1 MKTQK
6 NIFQLLA
13 LLIVISLSY
22 LHATEIHVSSMTAL
36 QSAINSASAGDT
48 IILANGTY
56 TNSTLTIG
64 SSNITVKAATRGG
77 VYLNGTQSIIINGDF
92 VTFSGFQFIS
102 GSISGIV
109 IEVNGSHNMLT
120 QLNFDG
126 YSAQKY
132 ITIQAPSQY
141 NEVAYCNFRNKPVTA
156 PIGNLV
162 HVGADTIVIGYHKIR
177 YCSFRNMPGAGGDNG
192 NECIRLSNGAQS
204 KYVARTV
211 VEYCYFEDT
220 GLGDS
225 EALSVK
231 CRENVLRFNTFKNNQ
246 KAMMVFRNGDNNI
259 AYGNFFINA
268 GGIRVKEA
276 NNIYCYNNYFENSG
290 DGNITAPVKYVYISP
305 NLKNINFIH
314 NTFVDGTSIELDNG
328 AATNTWANNIFKKS
342 SGNIFVGSTSGISWA
357 GNIYS
362 GTLGVS
368 IPSGMKNADPKLVL
382 NSDGY
387 YGLSPTSPAIDSS
400 SSSYPAIL
408 DITNIDDDPSILLDV
423 SGQTRPASKS
433 LKDVGC
439 DEYTTG
445 SITNRPLKISDVGPS
460 YLGGPGS
467 SRVLTLTAQIE
478 GFYNGSI
485 MVSDTVIVELHS
497 SSSPYG
503 LVDQAKVVLSSSGSG
518 NANFFSAADGTNY
531 YIVVKHRNSI
541 ETWSKTAQAFNGG
554 TLSYD
559 FTSAANKAYGDN
571 MKLKGTKWCIYNGE
585 VTNNYFIEFDDLIQ
599 VYNKYL
605 LALED
610 PGYYVEDVTG
620 NGYVE
625 FDDLML
631 VYNNYLAG
639 VYSKNP
645 LNPVLTA
652 KPIKVR
658 EIINESSKE

>member
-1 MKTQK
+1 MKTQI
-6 NIFQLLA
+6 NIFHLLA
-13 LLIVISLSY
+13 LLIGISLSF
-22 LHATEIHVSSMTAL
+22 LHATEIHVSSMAAL
-36 QSAINSASAGDT
+36 QSAINGASTGDT
-48 IILANGTY
+48 IFLANGTY

-64 SSNITVKAATRGG
+64 KSNITVKAATPGG
-77 VYLNGTQSIIINGDF
+77 VYLNGTQSIIINGNY
-92 VTFSGFQFIS
+92 VTFSGFQFTS

-109 IEVNGSHNMLT
+109 IEVNGSHNILT

-204 KYVARTV
+204 KFVARTV

-290 DGNITAPVKYVYISP
+290 DGNITAPVKYVYVSP

-314 NTFVDGTSIELDNG
+314 NTFVDGTSIDLDNG

-342 SGNIFVGSTSGISWA
+342 SGNIFMGSTSGISWA

-368 IPSGMKNADPKLVL
+368 IPSGMTNVNPQLVI
-382 NSDGY
+382 NSDNY
-387 YGLSPTSPAIDSS
+387 YGLSSTSPAIDAS

-408 DITNIDDDPSILLDV
+408 DITNINDDPSILLDI
-423 SGQTRPASKS
+423 SGQTRPATKT

-467 SRVLTLTAQIE
+467 TRVLTLTALIE
-478 GFYNGSI
+478 GFYDGSQWFQI
-485 MVSDTVIVELHS
+485 QL
-497 SSSPYG
+497 
-503 LVDQAKVVLSSSGSG
+503 QLS
-518 NANFFSAADGTNY
+518 
-531 YIVVKHRNSI
+531 
-541 ETWSKTAQAFNGG
+541 
-554 TLSYD
+554 
-559 FTSAANKAYGDN
+559 
-571 MKLKGTKWCIYNGE
+571 CI
-585 VTNNYFIEFDDLIQ
+585 IH
-599 VYNKYL
+599 
-605 LALED
+605 
-610 PGYYVEDVTG
+610 PH
-620 NGYVE
+620 
-625 FDDLML
+625 LMD
-631 VYNNYLAG
+631 
-639 VYSKNP
+639 
-645 LNPVLTA
+645 
-652 KPIKVR
+652 
-658 EIINESSKE
+658 